1 MPTIF
6 KPRSVGITEF
16 YLYKEGDYCIMP
28 GPSIDLKN
36 ASEISVQAS
45 QPKEKR
51 KITTEAEAVE
61 ELKKGVKVP
70 GKITSEV
77 EELDEDEESEHMKLW
92 GDDLPRDVD
101 PVQEAYT
108 LDNSP
113 VKPR

>member
-77 EELDEDEESEHMKLW
+77 DPDDEDECDGS
-92 GDDLPRDVD
+92 DYDLPRDVD
-101 PVQEAYT
+101 PVQDYT
-108 LDNSP
+108 LDSP